1 MEKEGGGTAFLAHRE
16 EGLTL
21 TDGKLEIRGDFT
33 RMLPRLRQGNL
44 ERELLVKASGIKK
57 GRRDLPSEESENVTG
72 KDRLPRAVDA
82 SAGLGEDSILLA
94 AAGFYVTMYEK
105 DPVIAALLKDA
116 LLRAQTI
123 PALSGIVENME
134 LIEGDSI
141 PALREL
147 SFRPDVVLLDPM
159 FPERQ
164 KSAAVKKKF
173 QLLHQLE
180 EPCRDEEEFMRAA
193 LFSGP
198 QRLIVKRPAKGPFLA
213 GKRPDYSLSGKAVRF
228 DCYINIANI
237 AKESQK

>member
-1 MEKEGGGTAFLAHRE
+1 MEKESRETAFLDERD

-33 RMLPRLRQGNL
+33 KMLPRLRQGNL

-57 GRRDLPSEESENVTG
+57 GKRGIVPSETDEAGDLEN
-72 KDRLPRAVDA
+72 LPRAVDA

-116 LLRAQTI
+116 LQRAKRN
-123 PALSGIVENME
+123 PLLSGIVKNME

-141 PALREL
+141 PAMREL

-180 EPCRDEEEFMRAA
+180 EPCRNEEEFMRAA

-198 QRLIVKRPAKGPFLA
+198 KRLIVKRPAKGPFLA
-213 GKRPDYSLSGKAVRF
+213 GKRPDFSLTGKAVRF
-228 DCYINIANI
+228 DCYINAANI
-237 AKESQK
+237 AKEG